1 MDFLKKLS
9 GQEKRVYLATSLLL
23 AVWSAFYILKHNP
36 ELSALLPNPS
46 PYTFT
51 FGFLAL
57 GILAVGA
64 VFFYTPFRPVSS
76 WVKKLFVLFL
86 PAETIFLAGL
96 DYTDEVNQLFYVA
109 AGLYVIVLG
118 LYFSF
123 RYLARLERD
132 GLSHIS
138 PRAWIRLQG
147 VCALTFVLLLTGIFA
162 FTGSS
167 RLGQFVAVDE
177 ALWLYGR
184 VPKYWNALGDLELKK
199 TAISDKPGITVAIA
213 SGAAMAKYEHPIV
226 FKSEKGPN
234 KGIEDFFFAFR
245 LPLVLVAALFLPLF
259 YFLIERLLGRT
270 RALFS
275 YSFVAL
281 SPVTLGMT
289 KIINP
294 DSFLWFFAPL
304 TLLAYLAF
312 LKRRHPAY
320 LFLAGLLLGLTLLTK
335 YVGNI
340 VVVFIFGIIFLE
352 YIFND
357 RRIGSRAFVDS
368 IKEAL
373 VHYGVLLFSALS
385 VFAIL
390 YPAVFLKPEK
400 LLEATIESEA
410 FESVAPLFLGIVFFV
425 LADRIVT
432 QARVTEQILAFFRR
446 FSAVFGRVIAGIF
459 LVSMTFTIANVWLGM
474 RWFNFTTLLASPKTI
489 ANNTDIVGV
498 FLTNFHPLLFGVT
511 PIVLVSLFA
520 SAILLFRESFRET
533 ARGRL
538 SLYLILFILLYYA
551 GATVNGV
558 ASITRYQTILYPIAG
573 IIAGIALG
581 ELFLLVKKRLS
592 FPFEKRF
599 LLPALLLIVAGA
611 GICTLVR
618 TPFPLSYASSL
629 LPERYHTD
637 VKDMGP
643 GSYEAAMYLN
653 TLPDA
658 QNLTVWTD
666 KSGVCKFFVGRC
678 KSSFDWRLYRKES
691 FDYIVVSAGR
701 ENRTTDRVMT
711 AVEDLRSDVLR
722 FDTYYDR
729 TDGAVWELLINGRPS
744 HYVRIF
750 PFEQ

>member
-1 MDFLKKLS
+1 MDFLKQLS
-9 GQEKRVYLATSLLL
+9 RQEKRVYPAVSLLL
-23 AVWSAFYILKHNP
+23 AAWSVFYILKHAP
-36 ELSALLPNPS
+36 EVSGFLPNPA
-46 PYTFT
+46 PYVFT
-51 FGFLAL
+51 FGFLSL

-64 VFFYTPFRPVSS
+64 VFFYTPFRPISS
-76 WVKKLFVLFL
+76 WMKRLFAVFL
-86 PAETIFLAGL
+86 PAETIFLVGL
-96 DYTDEVNQLFYVA
+96 GYTDDVNQLIYVA

-123 RYLARLERD
+123 RYLARLEQD

-147 VCALTFVLLLTGIFA
+147 AWALVFVLLLTGIFA
-162 FTGSS
+162 FAGSS
-167 RLGQFVAVDE
+167 RIGQFVAVDE

-213 SGAAMAKYEHPIV
+213 SGTAMAKYEHPVIM
-226 FKSEKGPN
+226 KPLKGPD

-245 LPLVLVAALFLPLF
+245 LPIVLVAALFLPLF

-289 KIINP
+289 KIVNP

-320 LFLAGLLLGLTLLTK
+320 LFLAGVLLGLTLLTK

-357 RRIGSRAFVDS
+357 RHFGPRAFIDS
-368 IKEAL
+368 IRDAL

-385 VFAIL
+385 VFTVL

-410 FESVAPLFLGIVFFV
+410 FESVAPIFLGIVFFV

-432 QARVTEQILAFFRR
+432 RARVTEQILAFFHR
-446 FSAVFGRVIAGIF
+446 FSAVFGRAIAGIF
-459 LVSMTFTIANVWLGM
+459 LVAMTFTLANVWLGM
-474 RWFNFTTLLASPKTI
+474 RWFDFPTLLASPKTI
-489 ANNTDIVGV
+489 ANNTDITGI
-498 FLTNFHPLLFGVT
+498 FLTNFYPLLFGIPPV
-511 PIVLVSLFA
+511 VLVSLFV
-520 SAILLFRESFRET
+520 SAVLLFRRSFRET

-558 ASITRYQTILYPIAG
+558 ASITRYQIILFPIAG
-573 IIAGIALG
+573 IIAGIAAG
-581 ELFLLVKKRLS
+581 ELFLLAKKRLS

-599 LLPALLLIVAGA
+599 LLPALLVIVTGA
-611 GICTLVR
+611 GVYTLAR

-666 KSGVCKFFVGRC
+666 KSGVCKFFIGRC
-678 KSSFDWRLYRKES
+678 KSSFNWRLYRKES
-691 FDYIVVSAGR
+691 FDYVVVSAGR
-701 ENRTTDRVMT
+701 ESRTTDRVMT
-711 AVEDLRSDVLR
+711 AVEDMRSDVLR
-722 FDTYYDR
+722 FDIYYDR
-729 TDGAVWELLINGRPS
+729 TEGAVWELLINGRPS

-750 PFEQ
+750 PFEK

>member
-1 MDFLKKLS
+1 MDFLRKLS
-9 GQEKRVYLATSLLL
+9 GQEKRVYLGISLLL
-23 AVWSAFYILKHNP
+23 AAWSAFYIVNHNP
-36 ELSALLPNPS
+36 ELSVLFPEPS
-46 PYTFT
+46 PYAFT

-64 VFFYTPFRPVSS
+64 VFFFTPFSAVAS
-76 WVKKLFVLFL
+76 WMKKFFAIFL

-96 DYTDEVNQLFYVA
+96 DYTDEAHQVFYVA
-109 AGLYVIVLG
+109 SGLYVIVLG
-118 LYFSF
+118 LFFSF
-123 RYLARLERD
+123 RYLARIERD
-132 GLSHIS
+132 GLPRIS
-138 PRAWIRLQG
+138 PRAWLRLQG
-147 VCALTFVLLLTGIFA
+147 AWALAFVVLLTGIFA
-162 FTGSS
+162 FAGAS

-184 VPKYWNALGDLELKK
+184 IPKYWNAIGDLELKR

-213 SGAAMAKYEHPIV
+213 SGVAMVKYEHPV
-226 FKSEKGPN
+226 LFDKTKGID
-234 KGIEDFFFAFR
+234 KGIEEFFFAFR
-245 LPLVLVAALFLPLF
+245 LPIVLVAALFLPLF

-275 YSFVAL
+275 YSFIAL

-294 DSFLWFFAPL
+294 DSFLWLFAPL

-340 VVVFIFGIIFLE
+340 VVVFIFGLIFLE

-357 RRIGSRAFVDS
+357 RRIGHRAFVDS

-373 VHYGVLLFSALS
+373 VHYSVLIFSALS

-400 LLEATIESEA
+400 LLEATIESQA
-410 FESVAPLFLGIVFFV
+410 FESVAPIFLGVVFFV
-425 LADRIVT
+425 LADSIVT
-432 QARVTEQILAFFRR
+432 RARVTEQVLAFFRR
-446 FSAVFGRVIAGIF
+446 FRATFGRIIAGVF
-459 LVSMTFTIANVWLGM
+459 LVAMSFTLANVWLGM
-474 RWFNFTTLLASPKTI
+474 RWFDFTTLLASPKTI
-489 ANNTDIVGV
+489 ANNTDLFGV

-511 PIVLVSLFA
+511 PIVLLSLFA
-520 SAILLFRESFRET
+520 SSLLLFRTSFRDT

-538 SLYLILFILLYYA
+538 SLYLILFILLYYL
-551 GATVNGV
+551 GATVSGV
-558 ASITRYQTILYPIAG
+558 ASITRYQIILFPVAG
-573 IIAGIALG
+573 IIAGIAAG
-581 ELFLLVKKRLS
+581 ELFLLTKKRLS

-599 LLPALLLIVAGA
+599 LLPALLVLVSAAGVF
-611 GICTLVR
+611 TLAR
-618 TPFPLSYASSL
+618 TPFPLSYASTF

-658 QNLTVWTD
+658 ASLTVWTD
-666 KSGVCKFFVGRC
+666 KSGVCKLFVGRC
-678 KSSFDWRLYRKES
+678 KSSFDWKLYRNER
-691 FDYIVVSAGR
+691 FDYVVVSAGR
-701 ENRTTDRVMT
+701 ESRTTSRVMT